1 MSDSQYFIPHLE
13 WESIP
18 FPLTITKLTC
28 NNSLFGFAND
38 SVLTIERTEDCRLNG
53 TIAGTVLEPATLNEE
68 KYIGKRNIIEGCIL
82 IGEDEKGNIVEL
94 TNCHLVSYHTNSL
107 NKTANGYLVQ
117 GNLIAD
123 KLAITYNVQEK
134 LSNYKRLDWF
144 ICSKPEAHFWGTTI
158 RRRNPKAIKIR
169 KDIDVHTEADE
180 MAPGVSWAKD
190 YTKVDLAGFSFIIS
204 KVPEKI
210 FDSNLY
216 GLCFE
221 FKDDDKF
228 KIPDEP
234 TINQIK
240 KFISFILGNKLTHI
254 GCSIINDDKLQKAV
268 CFSIESESLRLS
280 AKTPMP
286 PITFNTKYEW
296 GDFSYLVN
304 KLLPEYLNKNNT
316 LKLSHALS
324 RYWISKGLPVG
335 VNLPVL
341 SSAVEILAAEYLKQ
355 HKEFNTEIIAGKEYA
370 QLIEDEI
377 EKLQLKL
384 SAYPGNEIIINN
396 IKKANKKS
404 INVQM
409 NTFFKLIGLDIGKD
423 EKAAIQLR
431 NKMAHGSR
439 DYSQDERAYDDLVFT
454 RVYEVLF
461 NRILLKLLGYDGYYT
476 DYSLQN
482 SPLKHIS
489 KNAGTA

>member
-18 FPLTITKLTC
+18 FPLTITKLTT
-28 NNSLFGFAND
+28 NNSLFGFSNV
-38 SVLTIERTEDCRLNG
+38 SLLTIERTENYKLIGR
-53 TIAGTVLEPATLNEE
+53 IVGTVLQPAELKKEN
-68 KYIGKRNIIEGCIL
+68 YIGKGNIIEG
-82 IGEDEKGNIVEL
+82 KNFIVEDKEGNTIEL
-94 TNCHLVSYHTNSL
+94 SDCHLISYHTNSL
-107 NKTANGYLVQ
+107 NQTGKGFLFEGDFV
-117 GNLIAD
+117 AD
-123 KLAITYNVQEK
+123 KFTITYKQQKKPETT
-134 LSNYKRLDWF
+134 KRFDWF
-144 ICSKPEAHFWGTTI
+144 VCSNSKSHFWETTI
-158 RRRNPKAIKIR
+158 RRSTPEKIKIR
-169 KDIDVHTEADE
+169 KGIDVYSEADE
-180 MAPGVSWAKD
+180 MNPGVSWAKD
-190 YTKVDLAGFSFIIS
+190 YMKVDLADFCFIIS
-204 KVPEKI
+204 KVPDKL
-210 FDSNLY
+210 FNNTLH

-221 FKDDDKF
+221 FRDIDNF
-228 KIPDEP
+228 KIPNES
-234 TINQIK
+234 IIKQIK
-240 KFISFILGNKLTHI
+240 GITSFILGNKLTHI
-254 GCSIINDDKLQKAV
+254 GYSIINDDKLQKAV
-268 CFSIESESLRLS
+268 CFSVESESLRLS

-286 PITFNTKYEW
+286 PITFNTKYEC

-304 KLLPEYLNKNNT
+304 KLLPEYLNKNKP
-316 LKLSHALS
+316 LKLGHTLS

-341 SSAVEILAAEYLKQ
+341 SSAVEILVAEYLKQ
-355 HKEFNTEIIAGKEYA
+355 HKEFNTEIITNKEYA

-377 EKLQLKL
+377 EKLQSKL
-384 SAYPGNEIIINN
+384 SAYPENEIIINN

-409 NTFFKLIGLDIGKD
+409 NTFFELIGLDIGKD
-423 EKAAIQLR
+423 EKAALHLR
-431 NKMAHGSR
+431 NKMVHSSR
-439 DYSQDERAYDDLVFT
+439 NYSDDEKAYDDLVLT